1 MKTNVFLALLVTL
14 DLGAAMTVTKKES
27 YTALMQQT
35 ACAASEEEAIKKAD
49 RALKERTGI
58 DSKYLFSENIYIRHA
73 TNSRGEF
80 CVEGTLTQKGLS
92 LFDAEL
98 AEAYE
103 GIMGRI
109 EDLDEGVT
117 FAQKETELK
126 VLAAAVEA
134 YNSKIDLVEKIAP
147 VVSKR
152 IDKSMADLSKMINAV
167 PTVDFSIDGGSE
179 HLTTASR
186 LLFVASVHDDS
197 PDLLYSWEFGDGAS
211 SSEKTP
217 LHAYSRAGDYRVSLM
232 VTDSGN
238 KSAAARK
245 HVFVSAKPK
254 PIVKPAARFNI
265 VKTTFSTG
273 ESVRFDNHSSSPAS
287 TLLSYEWDFGDGS
300 GSNLPNPEHSYK
312 KTGLFRV
319 RLEVKNEQGMAD
331 SVESSLRIV
340 DPAIL
345 FATQGLQ
352 FDHVVQK
359 FGRPEESVVNAGA
372 STQAYQYGGDWILVK
387 YNKVECR
394 IKGEGFKTNLMGN
407 AKGCGWY
414 EKNRKSA
421 LYDIAL

>member
-1 MKTNVFLALLVTL
+1 MKTNVFLALLITF
-14 DLGAAMTVTKKES
+14 DLGAAMTVTKQEP
-27 YTALMQQT
+27 YMALMHQS
-35 ACAASEEEAIKKAD
+35 ACAASEEEAIRKVD
-49 RALKERTGI
+49 IDLKEKTGV

-80 CVEGTLTQKGLS
+80 CVEGVLTQKGLS

-98 AEAYE
+98 AEEYE

-109 EDLDEGVT
+109 EDLDEGIT

-126 VLAAAVEA
+126 VVAAAVDA
-134 YNSKIDLVEKIAP
+134 YNNKIALAEKIAP

-152 IDKSMADLSKMINAV
+152 IDESMADLSKMINAV
-167 PTVDFSIDGGSE
+167 PTVDFKVEGGSAYV
-179 HLTTASR
+179 TASH
-186 LLFVASVHDDS
+186 LLFVASVDDDS
-197 PDLLYSWEFGDGAS
+197 PDAHYHWEFGDGVS

-217 LHAYSRAGDYRVSLM
+217 LHAYSSAGDYTVSLT

-238 KSAAARK
+238 KSAEVRK
-245 HVFVSAKPK
+245 KVRVTAKPK
-254 PIVKPAARFNI
+254 PIVKPAARFEI
-265 VKTTFSTG
+265 VKKFFSTG
-273 ESVRFDNHSSSPAS
+273 ESVRFDNYSSSSVP
-287 TLLSYEWDFGDGS
+287 TLLSYDWDFGDGS
-300 GSNLPNPEHSYK
+300 GSNLPDPEHSYK
-312 KTGLFRV
+312 KAGLYRV
-319 RLEVKNEQGMAD
+319 RLEVKNEQGMTD

-345 FATQGLQ
+345 FATKGLQ

-359 FGRPEESVVNAGA
+359 FGKPEESVVNAGA

-407 AKGCGWY
+407 AKGCSWY
-414 EKNRKSA
+414 EKNRKTA
-421 LYDIAL
+421 LYDIGL